1 MKFVKRCEN
10 KIFLIQQKNNV
21 NLDSFLTIHFFNNT
35 NTNTNKHIK
44 KGKR

>member
-10 KIFLIQQKNNV
+10 KIFLIQQKNIV
-21 NLDSFLTIHFFNNT
+21 NSDSFLTIHFFNIANNT
-35 NTNTNKHIK
+35 TNKHFK